1 MNKENSLNL
10 SISERRILDVVRRH
24 ASIPRADI
32 APLTGQTP
40 GAISRLVRELIGQ
53 GLLCELERISGMR
66 GQPAQPLGIDGQG
79 GVSIGISLPYG
90 RLDVVALDY
99 AGRQLAVRKL
109 PFEGRNFEVL
119 RDTLTVHLDEVLQD
133 ESVRNLRFVGIG
145 LAIPG
150 HLRTELSNDFV
161 VPPTL
166 DWLDVDALA
175 TWLTKAYKSPVF
187 VENIA
192 NAAAIAEVYAS
203 QDSKLGNLVAVNLG
217 HGVGCGLVLSGRVHR
232 GMSGVAGEVGTLYPP
247 LQPRPSV
254 HDLVTVMRSAGRI
267 VSDIDDLKNHPVE
280 GDDLLEAWL
289 ERAAQQLYLLVRML
303 HLVVSPQKIVV
314 TGMLPDTLA
323 GPLAVRLASQLD
335 AEVESTSL
343 PRTQIVPG
351 RLSTLASAIGGA
363 WLPIESEGLDGKDR
377 AEWDIAEK

>member
-175 TWLTKAYKSPVF
+175 TWLTKAYKAPVF

-203 QDSKLGNLVAVNLG
+203 QDSKLGDLVAVNLG

-323 GPLAVRLASQLD
+323 RPLAVRLASQLD

-377 AEWDIAEK
+377 AEWEIAEK